1 MSAKPLPVVLMWHMH
16 QPHYRDAE
24 TGEYQLPWTYLH
36 AIKDY
41 VDMAAYLEMQP
52 KARVVVNFAPVL
64 LEQIDDY
71 ARQMRAFINNGAAI
85 SDPLL
90 AALASA
96 HIDEDADARL
106 QLLKACLRANEKRLI
121 QRYPAYDKLAR
132 MARWVLENPEEVIYF
147 DEQFFADILMWYHLA
162 WFAETKRRK
171 EPRIKALMKRR
182 RCFSLQDRRLLLELM
197 TELLE
202 GVIPRYRALAEAGQI
217 ELAFSPYMHP
227 ILPLLDDFQTATEA
241 MPQAPLPQARR
252 YPGGEERVRWH
263 MSQGLQVFER
273 YFGFKPRGCW
283 PSEGGVSS
291 SVVACCE
298 AFGIDWL
305 ATGESVLRK
314 SLERA
319 PELKQRLEGGCIHRS
334 YQLGKAAP
342 KIFFRDD
349 GLSDLI
355 GFTYSDWH
363 ADDAV
368 NNLLHHLENIAEACE
383 GADNRVVSI
392 ILDGENAWEYYPE
405 NAFYFLTALY
415 QKLAEHPR
423 LQMTTF
429 AEFIDRRGESV
440 RLEHLVA
447 GSWVYG
453 TFSTWIGDPDKN
465 RAWDLLCQAKQ
476 AFDRQVASG
485 RLQGEALE
493 KATHQLG
500 ICEGSDWFWWFG
512 DYNPAESV
520 RDFER
525 LYRTHL
531 RKLYQLIG
539 VPAPAV
545 LDQVLSQGGGAPAAG
560 GVMRRGQEGD
570 G

>member
-1 MSAKPLPVVLMWHMH
+1 MSANVLPVVLMWHMH

-41 VDMAAYLEMQP
+41 VDMVAYLEMQP
-52 KARVVVNFAPVL
+52 KARVVVNFTPVL

-71 ARQMRAFINNGAAI
+71 ARQLRAFIDNGVPI

-90 AALASA
+90 AALAAEQVDDDS
-96 HIDEDADARL
+96 ETRL
-106 QLLKACLRANEKRLI
+106 QIIKACLRANEKRLI

-132 MARWVLENPEEVIYF
+132 MARWVLDNPEEVIYF
-147 DEQFFADILMWYHLA
+147 DPQFFADLLVWYHLA
-162 WFAETKRRK
+162 WFAETERRK
-171 EPRIKALMKRR
+171 EPRLKALMKRR
-182 RCFSLQDRRLLLELM
+182 RCFSLQDRRLLLEM
-197 TELLE
+197 MAELLE
-202 GVIPRYRALAEAGQI
+202 QVIPRYRVLAEQGQI
-217 ELAFSPYMHP
+217 ELSFSPYMHP
-227 ILPLLDDFQTATEA
+227 ILPLLEDFRSATEA
-241 MPQAPLPQARR
+241 MPQVSLPQTPA
-252 YPGGEERVRWH
+252 YPGGDERAHWH
-263 MSQGLQVFER
+263 MQQGLDVFHR
-273 YFGFKPRGCW
+273 YFGFRPRGCW
-283 PSEGGVSS
+283 PSEGAVSAD
-291 SVVACCE
+291 VVALCE
-298 AFGIDWL
+298 QFQIEWL

-314 SLERA
+314 SLEQA

-334 YQLGKAAP
+334 YRLGARRP
-342 KIFFRDD
+342 RLFFRDD

-368 NNLLHHLENIAEACE
+368 NNLLHHLENIADACD

-405 NAFYFLTALY
+405 NAFYFLTGLY
-415 QKLAEHPR
+415 QKLVDHPR
-423 LQMTTF
+423 LRMVTF
-429 AEFIDRRGESV
+429 SDFLDQGKDSV
-440 RLEHLVA
+440 SLEKLVA

-465 RAWDLLCQAKQ
+465 QAWDLLCEAKRV
-476 AFDRQVASG
+476 FDEQVARG
-485 RLQGEALE
+485 RLKGKALE

-531 RKLYQLIG
+531 RKLYRLMG
-539 VPAPAV
+539 VEAPAV
-545 LDQVLSQGGGAPAAG
+545 LDRVLSQGGGTPAVG